1 MANYATN
8 IFHARTENKTDLD
21 KIEDFL
27 DDISLRENG
36 RSN

>member
-21 KIEDFL
+21 NLEAFL
-27 DDISLRENG
+27 DDTFSDFTN
-36 RSN
+36 